1 MNYLTLTR
9 QQFEFWRQNSKAWL
23 TNTCIWH
30 ACMRTHTILQT
41 QWFVRCA
48 TVVRKISNDI
58 MLINSSVNR
67 SSAVIN
73 GMLDHGVKLFWVQ
86 KVSSFR
92 QHPKPAFLMI
102 RSRDCQCKMFAI
114 ITALWMMHS
123 DQSASGSHS
132 SCGPQTLMSTEIEM
146 SVQSYYCV

>member
-1 MNYLTLTR
+1 MNYLALTR
-9 QQFEFWRQNSKAWL
+9 QQSEFWIQSSKAWL
-23 TNTCIWH
+23 TNTRPWH
-30 ACMRTHTILQT
+30 ARAHTYTMLQT

-48 TVVRKISNDI
+48 AVVRKISNGI
-58 MLINSSVNR
+58 VLINSPVNR

-73 GMLDHGVKLFWVQ
+73 GMLDHSVKLLWVQ
-86 KVSSFR
+86 KMSSFR

-102 RSRDCQCKMFAI
+102 RSWDCQCKMFAI
-114 ITALWMMHS
+114 ITGLWMIHS

-132 SCGPQTLMSTEIEM
+132 SYSPQTLMSTEIEM